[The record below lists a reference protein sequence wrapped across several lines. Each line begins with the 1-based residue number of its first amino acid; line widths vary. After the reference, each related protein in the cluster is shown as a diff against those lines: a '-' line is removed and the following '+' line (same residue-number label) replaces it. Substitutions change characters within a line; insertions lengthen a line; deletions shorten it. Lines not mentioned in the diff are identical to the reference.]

1 MKETL
6 ELGTKPVGTLLI
18 RYSIPAIIAML
29 VNAIYNIVDRIFIG
43 RLVGENALA
52 GLTIAFPIMMII
64 FAFCGLIGIGGA
76 ALLSIKLGEKKYHEA
91 NRVFANT
98 LFMGFIITATIL
110 ILFFINIEAILKIF
124 GADIDTLGYS
134 KTYMQIIL
142 GGFIFQ
148 MLSFIFSN
156 FVRTEGKPRL
166 SMMVMLVAAIMNII
180 LDYVFIGLMG
190 LGVAGAAYGTI
201 IGQFSGLMIYL
212 VYYFSKKSI
221 IRVSLRDFIL
231 DLSIAKSI
239 LSIGAATFL
248 STLGTSFSLT
258 LLNRGLLEYGGTAA
272 VTSIGA
278 INSLYTFFV
287 MPIIGITQGMQP
299 IIGYNYGARNYSRVF
314 ETLKKAMWIGFIF
327 STIVFIFMELF
338 ATFFVGLFLE
348 TGSETIPMA
357 AYGLRIFILMLP
369 VLTISFMGTAFH
381 QSIAR
386 GNMSMFLGL
395 LRQFIFFIPLV
406 IVLPKVWGLT
416 GIWIVTPIADGLA
429 VAVTVIALLK
439 TYRSMMHEYKGDTN
453 HEEATQTI

>member
-6 ELGTKPVGTLLI
+6 ELGTKPIGTLLI

-98 LFMGFIITATIL
+98 LLMGFIITATIL

-166 SMMVMLVAAIMNII
+166 SMMVMIVAAIMNII

-221 IRVSLRDFIL
+221 IRVSLHDFIL

-429 VAVTVIALLK
+429 VVVTVIVLLK
-439 TYRSMMHEYKGDTN
+439 TYRSMMHEYKGDAN

>member
-98 LFMGFIITATIL
+98 LLMGFIITATIL

-166 SMMVMLVAAIMNII
+166 SMMVMIVAAIMNII

-221 IRVSLRDFIL
+221 IRVSLHDFIL

-429 VAVTVIALLK
+429 VVVTVIVLLK
-439 TYRSMMHEYKGDTN
+439 TYRSMMHEYKGDAN

>member
-1 MKETL
+1 
-6 ELGTKPVGTLLI
+6 
-18 RYSIPAIIAML
+18 
-29 VNAIYNIVDRIFIG
+29 
-43 RLVGENALA
+43 
-52 GLTIAFPIMMII
+52 
-64 FAFCGLIGIGGA
+64 
-76 ALLSIKLGEKKYHEA
+76 
-91 NRVFANT
+91 
-98 LFMGFIITATIL
+98 
-110 ILFFINIEAILKIF
+110 
-124 GADIDTLGYS
+124 
-134 KTYMQIIL
+134 
-142 GGFIFQ
+142 
-148 MLSFIFSN
+148 
-156 FVRTEGKPRL
+156 
-166 SMMVMLVAAIMNII
+166 
-180 LDYVFIGLMG
+180 
-190 LGVAGAAYGTI
+190 
-201 IGQFSGLMIYL
+201 
-212 VYYFSKKSI
+212 
-221 IRVSLRDFIL
+221 
-231 DLSIAKSI
+231 
-239 LSIGAATFL
+239 
-248 STLGTSFSLT
+248 
-258 LLNRGLLEYGGTAA
+258 LLEYGGTAA

-357 AYGLRIFILMLP
+357 AHGLRIFILMLP